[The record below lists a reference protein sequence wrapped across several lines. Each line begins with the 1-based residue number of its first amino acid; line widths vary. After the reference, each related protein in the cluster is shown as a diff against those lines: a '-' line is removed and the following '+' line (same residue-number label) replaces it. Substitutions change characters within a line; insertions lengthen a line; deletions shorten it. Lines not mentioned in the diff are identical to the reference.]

1 MVVVAIMAIVMTIAI
16 PTIYQQLHPDSMRK
30 AVSDVLEACAQARAR
45 AILDGT
51 PADLVIRPGDRQFD
65 VVLGVAAPSASAP
78 EENQLFSPDVAG
90 NDWRR
95 APKPT
100 PNKGGGGAF
109 SAKLSEK
116 IFIEDLGV
124 NHIKYSLYLPYPLFR
139 PVLREFAKD

>member
-1 MVVVAIMAIVMTIAI
+1 MMACPLQRGTPVDPLGTITAAETATGHWEIPFAREPSAYTVV
-16 PTIYQQLHPDSMRK
+16 P
-30 AVSDVLEACAQARAR
+30 AR

-100 PNKGGGGAF
+100 RA
-109 SAKLSEK
+109 
-116 IFIEDLGV
+116 
-124 NHIKYSLYLPYPLFR
+124 R
-139 PVLREFAKD
+139 